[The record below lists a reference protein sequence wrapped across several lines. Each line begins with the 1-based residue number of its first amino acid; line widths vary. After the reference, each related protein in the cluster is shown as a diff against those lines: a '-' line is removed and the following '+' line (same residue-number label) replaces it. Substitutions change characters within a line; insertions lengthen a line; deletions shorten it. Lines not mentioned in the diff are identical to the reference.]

1 MCLDSADVVRDEPI
15 ILKNKIEEQL
25 IVGAFC
31 VDSRD
36 AGLYKSLGILRAART
51 KAHRLRV
58 DGGTRATDIG
68 RDRFCADDNR
78 PSAITAAFHIP
89 APGRARSHI
98 EPQPRT
104 SSEAEQ
110 PLVDDVGLANRIL
123 RVTLG
128 FVEDY
133 GDVSVRSPTNPAHN
147 LGLSTN

>member
-51 KAHRLRV
+51 KAHSLRV

-68 RDRFCADDNR
+68 RIDSAPMTTARRRSLRHFTFLR
-78 PSAITAAFHIP
+78 PA
-89 APGRARSHI
+89 APGHTSNRSHGRHPRRSNRSSTMLGWRI
-98 EPQPRT
+98 E
-104 SSEAEQ
+104 SCE
-110 PLVDDVGLANRIL
+110 
-123 RVTLG
+123 
-128 FVEDY
+128 
-133 GDVSVRSPTNPAHN
+133 
-147 LGLSTN
+147 